1 MKVILKEDVDN
12 LGNAGELVDVKPGY
26 ARNFLVPR
34 GLALVYN
41 AANQKA
47 YEAEKK
53 RIAQRQEKEKAK
65 AQEMVTRLEAV
76 SVTISA
82 AVGEEDRMFGSV
94 TSQDIVEHLKAQGI
108 DVDKRRVLLAEPI
121 KTLGLYE
128 VDVKLHTD
136 VIGKIKVWVVK
147 KED

>member
-41 AANQKA
+41 AANQKV

-65 AQEMVTRLEAV
+65 AQEMVARLEAV
-76 SVTISA
+76 SVTIPA
-82 AVGEEDRMFGSV
+82 AVGDEDRMFGSV
-94 TSQDIVEHLKAQGI
+94 TSQDIVEHLKTQGI
-108 DVDKRRVLLAEPI
+108 EVDKRRVLLAEPI